1 MLLVFVYN
9 IMRIMLLKGKEE
21 RLYIFYASGCYK
33 TLMLYEFLI
42 VIYYEWRK
50 NYGGYKKRH

>member
-1 MLLVFVYN
+1 
-9 IMRIMLLKGKEE
+9 MRIMLLKGKEE